1 MFDRF
6 KSLVQKSGNVAD
18 RATSVADW
26 AKSAGLTYHDRGAG
40 QFGIEGRHGK
50 HPWVLELGPTSRDFI
65 HGDQLRGRISVEAD
79 PSVTVVVMNRA
90 LKDALDERV
99 YALYTDSVQT
109 VVSPDMT
116 DEMRWVTI
124 FEEFGWDS
132 LPLEF
137 WQRYSVIADRRAHA
151 PMLVNEDLADVLMN
165 WPDQRPDQATP
176 FTLNFSR
183 SKIYLRMEYRPADLA
198 TVQYAAT
205 VLLTA
210 GEVAAA
216 GFPPPPPA

>member
-6 KSLVQKSGNVAD
+6 KSLIQKSGAAD
-18 RATSVADW
+18 GGSMSVVDW
-26 AKSAGLTYHDRGAG
+26 AKSAGLTYADRGSG
-40 QFGIEGRHGK
+40 HFGIEGRHGQ
-50 HPWVLELGPTSRDFI
+50 HPWVLELGPSSRDFI
-65 HGDQLRGRISVEAD
+65 QGEQLRGRISVEAD
-79 PSVTVVVMNRA
+79 PSVTVVVMNRT

-124 FEEFGWDS
+124 FEEFGWDG
-132 LPLEF
+132 LPSEF
-137 WQRYSVIADRRAHA
+137 WLRYSVIADRRAHA
-151 PMLVNEDLADVLMN
+151 PMLVNGNMAEVLMN
-165 WPDQRPDQATP
+165 WPEQEPGRATP

-183 SKIYLRMEYRPADLA
+183 SRIYLRMEHRPADLA

-216 GFPPPPPA
+216 AFPPPQP